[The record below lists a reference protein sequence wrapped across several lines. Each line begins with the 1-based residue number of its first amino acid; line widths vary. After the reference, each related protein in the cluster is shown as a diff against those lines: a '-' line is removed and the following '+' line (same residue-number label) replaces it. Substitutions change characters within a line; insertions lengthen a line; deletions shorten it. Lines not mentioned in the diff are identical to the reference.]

1 MKYRKGELRKIIELQ
16 YGLLDQL
23 VSQGTCDLEQ
33 VRVIEDTETS
43 TLQRKKIVKELVEKL
58 TSNPENRKQIL
69 ELLKTNNQHHVAA
82 FIEHEGRKYR
92 SVTDMLCCLL
102 IYWVTGGCSVSY
114 FEDR

>member
-1 MKYRKGELRKIIELQ
+1 MKHRKGELRKIIELQ

-33 VRVIEDTETS
+33 VKVIEDTETS

-58 TSNPENRKQIL
+58 TSNPADRKHIL
-69 ELLKTNNQHHVAA
+69 ELLKRNNQRHVAA

-92 SVTDMLCCLL
+92 LVTEMFC
-102 IYWVTGGCSVSY
+102 
-114 FEDR
+114 F